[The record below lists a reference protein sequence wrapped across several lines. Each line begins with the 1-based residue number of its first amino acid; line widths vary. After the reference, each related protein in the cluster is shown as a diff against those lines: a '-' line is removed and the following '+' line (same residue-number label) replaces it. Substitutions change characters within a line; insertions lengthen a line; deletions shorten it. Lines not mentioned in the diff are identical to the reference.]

1 MLARSIGPFLL
12 CIRANVGVTRAVV
25 RPKFYCWE
33 PYRVAV
39 SLKSPVSARFSQK
52 ERLLDVA
59 NIKSQKKRILTNA
72 KATARNR
79 ATKSEVRTRLKKAND
94 TIGTDENPEALR
106 LAVKRLDMAAAKR
119 VIHPNQA
126 ARKKS
131 RLMKKINA
139 ASKK

>member
-1 MLARSIGPFLL
+1 MLGPPRDRSWREKTCTDKVF
-12 CIRANVGVTRAVV
+12 
-25 RPKFYCWE
+25 E
-33 PYRVAV
+33 
-39 SLKSPVSARFSQK
+39 K
-52 ERLLDVA
+52 ERLFDVA

>member
-1 MLARSIGPFLL
+1 M
-12 CIRANVGVTRAVV
+12 
-25 RPKFYCWE
+25 
-33 PYRVAV
+33 
-39 SLKSPVSARFSQK
+39 
-52 ERLLDVA
+52 A

-79 ATKSEVRTRLKKAND
+79 SVKSEVRTRMKTANE
-94 TIGTDENPEALR
+94 TIGTPENVEALR
-106 LAVKRLDMAAAKR
+106 LAVKRIDMAAAKR

-139 ASKK
+139 AAQK